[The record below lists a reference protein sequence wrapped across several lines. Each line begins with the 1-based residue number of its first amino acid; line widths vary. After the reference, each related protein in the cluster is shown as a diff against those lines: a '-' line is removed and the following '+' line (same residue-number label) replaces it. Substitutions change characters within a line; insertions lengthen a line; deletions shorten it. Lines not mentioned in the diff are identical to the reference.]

1 MRARGTPEA
10 KADLKAK
17 LRQWMRVTHL
27 FAERRESRFR
37 IHAEQYRSLHRDLL
51 HTVSAA
57 AASADPPQE
66 TVYRELQETLMPW
79 VNVESLTM
87 ADRDILFGVL
97 EECEVVRRS
106 LRGRLTVTS
115 RWVWTPLILIGAG
128 FAGGVLLAL
137 WEPAAGGNALSDL
150 GLSLRNWAR
159 WAFATFIGES
169 AHRQLLVGG
178 AVAVML
184 TMLIVWYSARKY

>member
-1 MRARGTPEA
+1 MRARDRPET

-27 FAERRESRFR
+27 FAERRESRLR
-37 IHAEQYRSLHRDLL
+37 VHAEQYRSLHRDLL

-57 AASADPPQE
+57 ASADPRQE
-66 TVYRELQETLMPW
+66 TVYRELRETLTPW

-97 EECEVVRRS
+97 DECEAVRRS
-106 LRGRLTVTS
+106 LRGGLTITS
-115 RWVWTPLILIGAG
+115 RWVWTALILIAAG
-128 FAGGVLLAL
+128 FAIGVLLAL
-137 WEPAAGGNALSDL
+137 WEPAAGGNALSDV
-150 GLSLRNWAR
+150 GLSVRNWAR
-159 WAFATFIGES
+159 RAFETLTGGS
-169 AHRQLLVGG
+169 AHRQLLAGG
-178 AVAVML
+178 AAAVVV